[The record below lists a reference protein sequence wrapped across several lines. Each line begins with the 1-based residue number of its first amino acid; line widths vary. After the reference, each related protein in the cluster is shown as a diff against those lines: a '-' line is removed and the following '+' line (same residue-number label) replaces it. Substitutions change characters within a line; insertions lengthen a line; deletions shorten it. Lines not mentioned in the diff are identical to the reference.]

1 MCPACLTTLALI
13 VTGATS
19 TGGLTALAVSRRK
32 NTRKETISN
41 VSERRTQDVNQHDH
55 KSEDCFAR

>member
-19 TGGLTALAVSRRK
+19 TSGLTALAMSRRK

-41 VSERRTQDVNQHDH
+41 VCERRTQDVNQHDH
-55 KSEDCFAR
+55 KTENCFAR